1 LEILGSIINGF
12 ALPLKEEH
20 KKFLVRA
27 LLPLHKP
34 KCMAMYHQQL
44 LYCVTQF
51 VEKDPR
57 LADPV
62 LKGLLKYWPVTNS
75 QKEVLF
81 LGELEEVLELTQ
93 PQEFT
98 KTMIPLFQQISR
110 CVESSHFQVSER
122 ALFLWNN
129 DYIVNLVAQNR
140 HVIVPVVFGSLERT
154 AMTHWNASV
163 NGLTINVR
171 KMLQELDPELFDD
184 TRLKWHESQ
193 DELQAKEEY
202 KNKCVEI
209 VEKLAKLNTDGINNN
224 NNK

>member
-1 LEILGSIINGF
+1 
-12 ALPLKEEH
+12 
-20 KKFLVRA
+20 
-27 LLPLHKP
+27 
-34 KCMAMYHQQL
+34 
-44 LYCVTQF
+44 
-51 VEKDPR
+51 
-57 LADPV
+57 
-62 LKGLLKYWPVTNS
+62 
-75 QKEVLF
+75 
-81 LGELEEVLELTQ
+81 
-93 PQEFT
+93 
-98 KTMIPLFQQISR
+98 LFQQISR

-209 VEKLAKLNTDGINNN
+209 VEKLAKLNTDGINNINNNNN